1 MQRHRRA
8 IVLSIVLATLSIA
21 AGPPVALRVE
31 TAAVRPE
38 GDATVVSITVQA
50 APEDRARLGRDVW
63 VQGEL
68 LRRGERV
75 NRVARAVD
83 LDERGQ
89 AAFEVAWP
97 PGDYELRVSIEAVS
111 GKAAGVWVG
120 RLVVPV
126 LTAAAPPPPASTVP
140 PPAPAAAAATRVAAS
155 PVVAP
160 TPAPQ
165 PAIATPVPPTP
176 ERGVEPTPT
185 AVPEPASEPTPVEAP
200 AVAVAATVAAAAG
213 AAEAAPSATE
223 PAPQPAPAAP
233 VPSAREPVDEPP
245 AEPTPVEVAAAAAA
259 ATAAAA
265 VAAEAAPSA
274 TEPARQP
281 ASVTP
286 VPPTSERVVEPTPTA
301 VLEPVA
307 EPTPVEAAA
316 GAWATAHP
324 GMADLTVIVTE
335 RNRPILGLDRSAFR
349 LRVGGSPA
357 TVEAAGDRNSA
368 PLNLAIVA
376 DLGADA
382 GDLVDEV
389 ARQLGRF
396 SLRTRDGGA
405 LLVAGTAAPKP
416 GWGASADDILGW
428 ADAAAAGRPDDLA
441 GLLASAAESF
451 AGRRGRS
458 FLVVVTDGSDNS
470 GKAAWKDAAAAVE
483 GAGVPV
489 FVVGLR
495 DSGFDDQAR
504 AGLSR
509 AAEVTGGRSYYLGAA
524 GMAGMTLDYL
534 GELIDASYALAYRP
548 PAAGPGPR
556 EARVEV
562 VNRDWQVHAPRRV
575 P

>member
-8 IVLSIVLATLSIA
+8 IVLTIVLATLSIA

-38 GDATVVSITVQA
+38 GDATIVSITVQA

-176 ERGVEPTPT
+176 ERG
-185 AVPEPASEPTPVEAP
+185 
-200 AVAVAATVAAAAG
+200 
-213 AAEAAPSATE
+213 
-223 PAPQPAPAAP
+223 
-233 VPSAREPVDEPP
+233 
-245 AEPTPVEVAAAAAA
+245 
-259 ATAAAA
+259 
-265 VAAEAAPSA
+265 
-274 TEPARQP
+274 
-281 ASVTP
+281 
-286 VPPTSERVVEPTPTA
+286 VEPTPTA

-458 FLVVVTDGSDNS
+458 FLVVVTDGSDSS